1 MRGGDSKYQKTEEI
15 DTPTGRVTVHGM
27 HRWAVLAVVA
37 ACSGNTSCGGPQQVG
52 AQPSWRQPGV
62 VAPVTFA
69 PAAQP
74 VTRYNEPVPAPPHTP
89 LADAVAAVVKDE
101 AGKLGTQ
108 VPAPDARLFRA
119 CAELAE
125 IVPEQGAVNYS
136 LIEFV
141 LQRNGIIEPS
151 PHLLLLWGDFD
162 PPDRVAKE
170 LQPKVADMLRD
181 GATTRLGIATAKRKA
196 DGTGVVVFV
205 LQGSG
210 VTTAPIPRALP
221 ANGGFTLD
229 ATLETRFHD
238 PEVFVTHDDGST
250 ERLEVKTS
258 RAVDSHGTG
267 FQSRV
272 ACGAHTGRQEV
283 EITASD
289 SAGSTVLANFPVW
302 CASEPPLTI
311 TVETARDDTV
321 ATTSDD
327 AEKRLF
333 AMLNHDRTSAG
344 LPALVWDDRVAEV
357 ARKYSEEMHRTKVV
371 AHVSP
376 TSGSAADRVRA
387 GKIKTAVVLE
397 NVARAYGVGE
407 AHHGLMNSPGHRAN
421 IMSTAATHIGIGV
434 VFGEEAEGRRE
445 MFVTQ
450 VFIRV
455 PPKIDTVRAAQTIV
469 GRIDKVHKTGN
480 NDKLS
485 AIAQELADALA
496 KGKTRD
502 EMWPQVKRRV
512 DALGGLFTKVGS
524 VVTAAADLDTV
535 DGKQLL
541 GDYVPDEIGVG
552 IAQGTHPEIG
562 DGAIWIVVL
571 MAERRP

>member
-1 MRGGDSKYQKTEEI
+1 
-15 DTPTGRVTVHGM
+15 M
-27 HRWAVLAVVA
+27 HRWAVLAAVA
-37 ACSGNTSCGGPQQVG
+37 ACSGNTSCSGTPHQVG
-52 AQPSWRQPGV
+52 AQPSWRQSGV

-74 VTRYNEPVPAPPHTP
+74 VTRYNEPVPAPPHSA
-89 LADAVAAVVKDE
+89 LADAVAAAVKEE
-101 AGKLGTQ
+101 ATRLGTQ

-170 LQPKVADMLRD
+170 LQAKVGDMLRD
-181 GATTRLGIATAKRKA
+181 GATARLGIATAKRKP
-196 DGTGVVVFV
+196 DGSGVVVFV

-229 ATLETRFHD
+229 ATLEARFHD
-238 PEVFVTHDDGST
+238 PEVFVTRDDGST
-250 ERLEVKTS
+250 ERLEVKTDG
-258 RAVDSHGTG
+258 RGTG

-289 SAGSTVLANFPVW
+289 AAGSTVLANFPVW
-302 CASEPPLTI
+302 CAAEPPLTI
-311 TVETARDDTV
+311 TVETARDDDV

-333 AMLNHDRTSAG
+333 AMVNHDRTSAG
-344 LPALVWDDRVAEV
+344 LPALAWDDRVAEV

-376 TSGSAADRVRA
+376 TSGSAADRVRNA
-387 GKIKTAVVLE
+387 KIKTAVVLE

-421 IMSTAATHIGIGV
+421 IMSTAATNVGIGV
-434 VFGEEAEGRRE
+434 VFGDEAEGRRE

-455 PPKIDTVRAAQTIV
+455 PPKIDPVRAAQTIV
-469 GRIDKVHKTGN
+469 GRIDKVHKIGN
-480 NDKLS
+480 NGQLA

-502 EMWPQVKRRV
+502 EMWPQVKHRV

-524 VVTAAADLDTV
+524 VVTAAADLDTI

-562 DGAIWIVVL
+562 EGAIWIVVL

>member
-1 MRGGDSKYQKTEEI
+1 
-15 DTPTGRVTVHGM
+15 M
-27 HRWAVLAVVA
+27 HRWAVLAAVA
-37 ACSGNTSCGGPQQVG
+37 ACSGNTSCSGPQQVG
-52 AQPSWRQPGV
+52 SQPSWRQPGV

-74 VTRYNEPVPAPPHTP
+74 VTRYNEPVSAPPHTP
-89 LADAVAAVVKDE
+89 LGDAIIAATKEEATRLGIRVPVADS
-101 AGKLGTQ
+101 
-108 VPAPDARLFRA
+108 RLFQA

-125 IVPEQGAVNYS
+125 IVPEQGVLDNG
-136 LIEFV
+136 IIDFV
-141 LQRNGIIEPS
+141 LQRNGILEPL
-151 PHLLLLWGDFD
+151 PHLIQVWTDD
-162 PPDRVAKE
+162 SPTEIAKE
-170 LQPKVADMLRD
+170 LQAKIPEMLKD
-181 GATTRLGIATAKRKA
+181 GATARLGIGWAKRKP
-196 DGTGVVVFV
+196 DGTNVVVFV

-210 VTTAPIPRALP
+210 ISTAPIPRSLP

-229 ATLETRFHD
+229 GVLDARYRD
-238 PEVFVTHDDGST
+238 PEVFVTHDDDGST
-250 ERLEVKTS
+250 ERLEIRTS
-258 RAVDSHGTG
+258 QRAGNGVPFS
-267 FQSRV
+267 SRV
-272 ACGAHTGRQEV
+272 SCTTHKGRQQV
-283 EITASD
+283 EILASD
-289 SAGSTVLANFPVW
+289 AAGSNVLANFPVW
-302 CASEPPLTI
+302 CAMEPPLTM
-311 TVETARDDTV
+311 TVESPQDDTPP
-321 ATTSDD
+321 ATPEE

-333 AMLNHDRTSAG
+333 AMVNHDRTAAG
-344 LPALVWDDRVAEV
+344 LPALVWDDHVAEV
-357 ARKYSEEMHRTKVV
+357 ARKYSDEMHRTKIV

-387 GKIKTAVVLE
+387 GNIKTAVVLE
-397 NVARAYGVGE
+397 NVARAYGVHE
-407 AHHGLMNSPGHRAN
+407 AHYGLMNSPGHRAN
-421 IMSTAATHIGIGV
+421 LMSHAVTTLGIGIA
-434 VFGEEAEGRRE
+434 FGDDVGGRRE
-445 MFVTQ
+445 MFITQ

-455 PPKIDTVRAAQTIV
+455 PPKIDPVRAAQTV
-469 GRIDKVHKTGN
+469 VARIDKVHKIGN